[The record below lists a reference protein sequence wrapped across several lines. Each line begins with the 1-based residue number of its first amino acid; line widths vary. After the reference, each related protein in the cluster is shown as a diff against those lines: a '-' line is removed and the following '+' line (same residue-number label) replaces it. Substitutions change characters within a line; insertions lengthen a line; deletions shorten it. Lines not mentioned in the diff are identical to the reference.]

1 MAFLCYSTHVIFF
14 LITFRKK
21 RKNWTRKGKKEND
34 VQNGGST
41 KGEVECRGMNRR
53 GWQPKNRD
61 IISKGAC
68 TKTGGEASGNQPS
81 SISVEAIARGA
92 PYPNLHHP
100 THKMSSTHSHS
111 FVNIQKYCFPFT
123 ETTIFCFK
131 ETTAWGANFLARSDR
146 KVSAWKAIHFLNSRE
161 YSKCRN
167 VTSRTK
173 PRNRSGT
180 YLSREA

>member
-1 MAFLCYSTHVIFF
+1 M
-14 LITFRKK
+14 
-21 RKNWTRKGKKEND
+21 
-34 VQNGGST
+34 NG
-41 KGEVECRGMNRR
+41 R

-68 TKTGGEASGNQPS
+68 TKTGGETSGNQPS
-81 SISVEAIARGA
+81 SISLEAIARGA
-92 PYPNLHHP
+92 PHPNLHHP

-131 ETTAWGANFLARSDR
+131 ETTAWGANFLARGDR
-146 KVSAWKAIHFLNSRE
+146 KVSAWKAIHFLNSIE

-167 VTSRTK
+167 VKARTISGN
-173 PRNRSGT
+173 RNGT
-180 YLSREA
+180 YISSEPSNELSYLLI